1 MTVMLPAN
9 FPTVDAKELEH
20 DLEQLMNCLREMLR
34 EADQHEVAQSLG
46 EGWPSTPGHLASEG
60 EIRAASIAFQLLGVA
75 ERHAAARQR
84 SKVERE
90 QGLTGLPALWGDA
103 LRQLRSAGLEEAEI
117 GSGLSQIQVEV
128 VLTAHPTEA
137 RRATVLEHHRRLEQL
152 LEKLD
157 DPRRTA
163 SEIAETREALKF
175 VLALLWRT
183 GHVQLER
190 PQVAAERHSAL
201 YYLRHVFPQAL
212 RQLDSRLRRA
222 WAEVGFSGHPGALPL
237 VRFGTWVGGDR
248 DGHPFVTPAVTEES
262 LLELRLQAL
271 GRTREDLLNL
281 ASLLS
286 LSEHLQPVPPDLKDF
301 LAQVSSR
308 LGERGKTALE
318 RNPGEPW
325 RQAVNLMLARLPL
338 SNGHL
343 HETPEHYRRAEE
355 LHADLRALQN
365 WLDEVGAASIAT
377 QAVGPVLRSLES
389 FGFHLAVLDIRQNSR
404 VHELAVGQLLSAAG
418 FAEADYQNW
427 SEERR
432 LQLLERELASPR
444 PLVRLGTTV
453 GPEADAVLGSYQV
466 LARHKERYGLAGL
479 GALIVSMTRSLSD
492 LLVVYLFAREAG
504 LLEATPQGPACPLP
518 VVPLFET
525 IEDLQTSPG
534 ILGAFL
540 QHPLTQRSLAYQQG
554 HRPQPVQQVMIGY
567 SDSNK
572 DGGLMASLWGLYRA
586 QEALT
591 QVADAQGV
599 RLRFFH
605 GRGGTISRGA
615 GPTHRFIKAIP
626 PGALR
631 GDLRLTEQGE
641 VIGQKYANPVSA
653 TFHLELLVAGTARAT
668 LLESAPRAVAPA
680 PQGLPEAMDNLA
692 RWSREHYSALLGNE
706 GFLDFFLGA
715 TPIDAIEENRIG
727 SRPPRRTGRRT
738 IADLRAIPWVFSWG
752 QARFFLSGWYGVGY
766 ALERL
771 QAQSPQG
778 FAALGEHLYTW
789 APLHYALSNAAT
801 SVALTDLQ
809 VMRDYAALVEDS
821 GLRERFMEPIEAELH
836 RTQALLE
843 QLYGGPLSERRP
855 NIHGLIELRRESLR
869 RLHAQQLELLQRWRA
884 ARRDGDEERAKR
896 LLPQVLLTVNAIANG
911 LGATG

>member
-9 FPTVDAKELEH
+9 FPTVDAKELER
-20 DLEQLMNCLREMLR
+20 DFELLMDCLREMLQ
-34 EADQHEVAQSLG
+34 EAGQSEVAQSLG
-46 EGWPSTPGHLASEG
+46 EGASSTPGQLASEG
-60 EIRAASIAFQLLGVA
+60 QIRAASIVFQLLGVA

-84 SKVERE
+84 RKVERE
-90 QGLTGLPALWGDA
+90 QGLTELPALWGDA

-117 GSGLSQIQVEV
+117 ELGLSQIQVEV

-137 RRATVLEHHRRLEQL
+137 RRATVLEHHRRLERL
-152 LEKLD
+152 LEELD
-157 DPRRTA
+157 DPRRSA
-163 SEIAETREALKF
+163 SEIAETREALKL

-183 GHVQLER
+183 GDVQLER
-190 PQVAAERHSAL
+190 PKVAAERHSTL
-201 YYLRHVFPQAL
+201 YYLHRVFPPAL
-212 RQLDSRLRRA
+212 RQLDARLRQA
-222 WAEVGFSGHPGALPL
+222 WAEAGFAGQPGALPQ

-248 DGHPFVTPAVTEES
+248 DGHPFVTPEVTQDS
-262 LLELRLQAL
+262 LKEMRLQAL
-271 GRTREDLLNL
+271 GRIREDLSNL
-281 ASLLS
+281 AGLLS
-286 LSEHLQPVPPDLKDF
+286 LSEHLQPVPRGLQDF
-301 LAQVSSR
+301 LEAWGS
-308 LGERGKTALE
+308 LGERGKAALE

-338 SNGHL
+338 SDGSL
-343 HETPEHYRRAEE
+343 HETLEYYRQAEE
-355 LHADLRALQN
+355 LHADLLALQN
-365 WLDEVGAASIAT
+365 WLIEVGAAHVAT
-377 QAVGPVLRSLES
+377 QAVGPVLRGLES

-404 VHELAVGQLLSAAG
+404 VHELAAGQMLRAAG
-418 FAEADYQNW
+418 FAEADYENW
-427 SEERR
+427 SEARR
-432 LQLLERELASPR
+432 LAWLEGELASPR
-444 PLVRLGTTV
+444 PLVRLGAPV
-453 GPEADAVLGSYQV
+453 GPEADAVLGSFQV
-466 LARHKERYGLAGL
+466 LAQHRTRHGLAGL
-479 GALIVSMTRSLSD
+479 GALIVSMTRNCSD
-492 LLVVYLFAREAG
+492 LLLVYLFAREAG
-504 LLEATPQGPACPLP
+504 LLEVTPQGPTCPLP

-525 IEDLQTSPG
+525 IEDLQASPS
-534 ILGAFL
+534 ILGAFI
-540 QHPLTQRSLAYQQG
+540 QHPLTQRSLAHQQG

-591 QVADAQGV
+591 QVADAHGV

-626 PGALR
+626 PRALR

-641 VIGQKYANPVSA
+641 VIGQKYANPASA
-653 TFHLELLVAGTARAT
+653 TFHLELLVAGTARQA
-668 LLESAPRAVAPA
+668 LLEAASKAAAPV
-680 PQGLPEAMDNLA
+680 PQGLPEAMDYLA
-692 RWSREHYSALLGNE
+692 RWSREHYSALLGAE

-766 ALERL
+766 ALEQL
-771 QAQSPQG
+771 KQQSPQS

-789 APLHYALSNAAT
+789 APLHYVLSNAAT
-801 SVALTDLQ
+801 SVALTDPL
-809 VMRDYAALVEDS
+809 VMRGYAGLVEDAA
-821 GLRERFMEPIEAELH
+821 LRARFMEPIEAELG
-836 RTQALLE
+836 RTRALLE

-855 NIHGLIELRRESLR
+855 NIHGLIELRQESLR
-869 RLHAQQLELLQRWRA
+869 RLHAQQLELLLRWRA
-884 ARRDGDEERAKR
+884 ARRDGHEESAKR
-896 LLPQVLLTVNAIANG
+896 LLPQMLLTVNAIANG

>member
-1 MTVMLPAN
+1 MLPAN
-9 FPTVDAKELEH
+9 FPTVDAKELER
-20 DLEQLMNCLREMLR
+20 DLELLMGCLREMLH
-34 EADQHEVAQSLG
+34 EAGETEIAQSLG
-46 EGWPSTPGHLASEG
+46 ESAPLAIGPLDSDSQ
-60 EIRAASIAFQLLGVA
+60 IRAASIAFQLLGVA

-84 SKVERE
+84 RKVERE
-90 QGLTGLPALWGDA
+90 QGLAGLPALWGDA
-103 LRQLRSAGLEEAEI
+103 LHQLRSAGLEEAEI
-117 GSGLSQIQVEV
+117 AARLDRIQVEV

-152 LEKLD
+152 LEMLD
-157 DPRRTA
+157 DPRRSP
-163 SEIAETREALKF
+163 SEIAEVRESLKL

-183 GHVQLER
+183 GQVQFER
-190 PQVAAERHSAL
+190 PKVAAERRSTL

-212 RQLDSRLRRA
+212 RQLDARLRRA
-222 WAEVGFSGHPGALPL
+222 WAEAGFADPL
-237 VRFGTWVGGDR
+237 VELPRLRFGTWVGGDR
-248 DGHPFVTPAVTEES
+248 DGHPFVTPEVTQES

-271 GRTREDLLNL
+271 ERVRDDLSNL
-281 ASLLS
+281 AGLLS
-286 LSEHLQPVPPDLKDF
+286 LSEHLQPVPQGLRDF
-301 LAQVSSR
+301 LEVGGC
-308 LGERGKTALE
+308 LGERGKAALA

-338 SNGHL
+338 EGGEL
-343 HETPEHYRRAEE
+343 RDDPERYRLAEE
-355 LHADLRALQN
+355 LQADLQALRG
-365 WLDEVGAASIAT
+365 WLTEVGAGHVAA
-377 QAVGPVLRSLES
+377 QAVGPVLRGLEA
-389 FGFHLAVLDIRQNSR
+389 FGFHLAALDVRQNSR
-404 VHELAVGQLLSAAG
+404 VHELAVGQMLRAAG
-418 FAEADYQNW
+418 FAEADYENW

-432 LQLLERELASPR
+432 LELLERELSSPR
-444 PLVRLGTTV
+444 PLVRLEAGI

-466 LARHKERYGLAGL
+466 LARHRERYGLAGL
-479 GALIVSMTRSLSD
+479 GALIVSMTRSCSD
-492 LLVVYLFAREAG
+492 LLLVYLFAREAG
-504 LLEATPQGPACPLP
+504 LLETTPQGPACPLP

-525 IEDLQTSPG
+525 IEDLQHSPG
-534 ILGAFL
+534 ILEAFL
-540 QHPLTQRSLAYQQG
+540 AHPLTRRSLTRQ
-554 HRPQPVQQVMIGY
+554 PQPVQQVMIGY

-591 QVADAQGV
+591 RVADAQGV

-641 VIGQKYANPVSA
+641 VIGQKYANPTSA

-668 LLESAPRAVAPA
+668 LLESAPVKATPA

-692 RWSREHYSALLGNE
+692 RWSRQHYAALLGAE

-727 SRPPRRTGRRT
+727 SRPPRRTGRRS

-752 QARFFLSGWYGVGY
+752 QSRFFLSGWYGVGY
-766 ALERL
+766 ALEQL
-771 QAQSPQG
+771 KQQSPQG
-778 FAALGEHLYTW
+778 FAALKEHLYTW
-789 APLHYALSNAAT
+789 APLHYVLSNAAT
-801 SVALTDLQ
+801 SVALTDPL
-809 VMRDYAALVEDS
+809 VMRDYAGLVEDNA
-821 GLRERFMEPIEAELH
+821 LRERFMEPIEAELH
-836 RTQALLE
+836 RTRALLE

-855 NIHGLIELRRESLR
+855 NIHSLIELRREPLR
-869 RLHAQQLELLQRWRA
+869 RLHAQQQGLLLRWRA
-884 ARRDGDEERAKR
+884 ARRDGDEKSAGQ
-896 LLPQVLLTVNAIANG
+896 LLPQLLLTVNAIANG